1 MDIASP
7 LFRPVRVFV
16 LPLAFLLLAIPA
28 ARSAPLP
35 LTTIDFSGGTDDWNP
50 QQTSGKFRRT
60 DSGATT
66 QVRIETD
73 GSDAYLRTG
82 GAPVLF
88 YDTHP
93 ATPEL
98 TLLSVGA
105 GESLR
110 LSVDFLYFGDTNVGG
125 LRFGVYNPNATG
137 TNWGVGASITFND
150 NTSVYE
156 MKWNTFT
163 ANTATAGTLGTM
175 NDAGF
180 TGHGSISGGLS
191 ASTRYRLELIY
202 TNQETGGA
210 FVYNLYSLAGLE
222 PTLIQS
228 SSGTLAY
235 NTGTTGVDLDPDALA
250 LAFRFNNLNNFG
262 SAISEVRFEVI
273 PEPSV
278 AGLIGVAA
286 LGLVTLKVKALTAKG
301 KNKR

>member
-1 MDIASP
+1 MDIAFP
-7 LFRPVRVFV
+7 LFKPVRILA
-16 LPLAFLLLAIPA
+16 LPLVLLLFAIPA
-28 ARSAPLP
+28 AQSALLP

-50 QQTSGKFRRT
+50 NQTSGKFKRT
-60 DSGATT
+60 DGGATT

-82 GAPVLF
+82 GQPVLF
-88 YDTHP
+88 YDVSP
-93 ATPEL
+93 STPEL
-98 TLLSVGA
+98 TLLSVGV

-110 LSVDFLYFGDTNVGG
+110 LSVDFLYFSDTREGG

-137 TNWGVGASITFND
+137 TNWGVGASLTFND

-163 ANTATAGTLGTM
+163 ATTASMGKLGTM

-180 TGHGSISGGLS
+180 TGQGSISGGLS

-210 FVYNLYSLAGLE
+210 FVYNLYSLEELE

-250 LAFRFNNLNNFG
+250 LAFRFNNLNNSG

-278 AGLIGVAA
+278 AGLVGAAA
-286 LGLVTLKVKALTAKG
+286 LGLAAWKLKG
-301 KNKR
+301 KSK